1 MNISRR
7 SFLKLAAL
15 STAAVAVSASMTGC
29 ANASFFSPNVSV
41 VLQEKKATDGKYAF
55 TGEASN
61 LINTTEHKIW
71 EKGSKVVSSE
81 NVPMTNLTNKTN
93 DMANADA
100 KKLVEDTLKKDYK
113 MDGKEVIFDTTESFK
128 FVAQDPS
135 HHVLT
140 ITFKVKDKV

>member
-29 ANASFFSPNVSV
+29 SGTSFFNPNVSV
-41 VLQEKKATDGKYAF
+41 VLQEKKVNGAYVF
-55 TGEASN
+55 TGNKDN
-61 LINTTEHKIW
+61 LIDTTGHKIW
-71 EKGSKVVSSE
+71 ENGSKVASSE
-81 NVPMTNLTNKTN
+81 NVPLTDLNNKIQA
-93 DMANADA
+93 MANADA

-113 MDGKEVIFDTTESFK
+113 MDGKEVIFDTTDSFEFK
-128 FVAQDPS
+128 AQDPS

-140 ITFKVKDKV
+140 ITFKVKDKA

>member
-29 ANASFFSPNVSV
+29 SGTSFFNPNVSV
-41 VLQEKKATDGKYAF
+41 VLQEKKVNGAYAF
-55 TGEASN
+55 TGNKDN
-61 LINTTEHKIW
+61 LINATEHKIW
-71 EKGSKVVSSE
+71 ENGSKVVSSE
-81 NVPMTNLTNKTN
+81 NVPMTNLANKIK

-100 KKLVEDTLKKDYK
+100 KKLVEETLQKDYK
-113 MDGKEVIFDTTESFK
+113 MDGKEVTFDTTESFK
-128 FVAQDPS
+128 FEAQDPS

-140 ITFKVKDKV
+140 IIFKVKDKA

>member
-1 MNISRR
+1 MILSRR

-29 ANASFFSPNVSV
+29 SGTSFFNPNVSV
-41 VLQEKKATDGKYAF
+41 VLQEKATADGKYAF

-71 EKGSKVVSSE
+71 EKGSKVASSE
-81 NVPMTNLTNKTN
+81 NVPMTNLANKIK

-100 KKLVEDTLKKDYK
+100 QKLVEETLKKDYN
-113 MDGKEVIFDTTESFK
+113 MTGKTVTLDTSNSFEFK
-128 FVAQDPS
+128 AQDPS
-135 HHVLT
+135 HYVLT
-140 ITFKVKDKV
+140 ITFTVA

>member
-41 VLQEKKATDGKYAF
+41 VLQEKATADGKYAF
-55 TGEASN
+55 TGEARN

-71 EKGSKVVSSE
+71 EKGSKVASSE
-81 NVPMTNLTNKTN
+81 NVSLTNRDNKTEK
-93 DMANADA
+93 MTADNA
-100 KKLVEDTLKKDYK
+100 KKLVEDTLKKDYN
-113 MDGKEVIFDTTESFK
+113 MTGKTVTLDTSNSFEFK
-128 FVAQDPS
+128 AQDPS
-135 HHVLT
+135 HYVLT
-140 ITFKVKDKV
+140 ITFTVA

>member
-29 ANASFFSPNVSV
+29 SGTSFFNPNVSV
-41 VLQEKKATDGKYAF
+41 VLQEKKVNGAYAF
-55 TGEASN
+55 TGNKDN
-61 LINTTEHKIW
+61 LINATEHKIW
-71 EKGSKVVSSE
+71 ENGSKVVSSE
-81 NVPMTNLTNKTN
+81 NVPMTNLANKIK

-100 KKLVEDTLKKDYK
+100 KKLVEETLQKDYK
-113 MDGKEVIFDTTESFK
+113 MEGKEVTFDTTESFK
-128 FVAQDPS
+128 FEAQDPS

-140 ITFKVKDKV
+140 IIFKVKDKA

>member
-1 MNISRR
+1 MILSRR

-29 ANASFFSPNVSV
+29 SGTSFFNPNVSV
-41 VLQEKKATDGKYAF
+41 VLQEKATADGKYAF

-61 LINTTEHKIW
+61 LIDSTKNKIW
-71 EKGSKVVSSE
+71 EKGSKVASSE
-81 NVPMTNLTNKTN
+81 NVPMTNLANKIK

-100 KKLVEDTLKKDYK
+100 QKLVAETLKKDYK
-113 MDGKEVIFDTTESFK
+113 MDGKTVKLDTTESLK

-135 HHVLT
+135 HYVLT
-140 ITFKVKDKV
+140 ITFTVV

>member
-41 VLQEKKATDGKYAF
+41 VLQEKATADGKYAF

-61 LINTTEHKIW
+61 LISTTEHKIW
-71 EKGSKVVSSE
+71 EKGSKVASSE
-81 NVPMTNLTNKTN
+81 NVSLTNRDNKTEK
-93 DMANADA
+93 MTADNA
-100 KKLVEDTLKKDYK
+100 KKLVEDTLKKDYN
-113 MDGKEVIFDTTESFK
+113 MTGKTVTLDASNSFEFK
-128 FVAQDPS
+128 AQDPS
-135 HHVLT
+135 HYVLT
-140 ITFKVKDKV
+140 ITFTVA

>member
-41 VLQEKKATDGKYAF
+41 VLQEKATADGKYAF
-55 TGEASN
+55 TGVASN

-71 EKGSKVVSSE
+71 EKGSKVASSE
-81 NVPMTNLTNKTN
+81 NVSLAKLADKITK
-93 DMANADA
+93 MANKDA
-100 KKLVEDTLKKDYK
+100 KDLVEKTLKEDYN
-113 MDGKEVIFDTTESFK
+113 MTGKTVKLDTTDSFEFK
-128 FVAQDPS
+128 AQDPS
-135 HHVLT
+135 HYVLT
-140 ITFKVKDKV
+140 ITFTVA

>member
-1 MNISRR
+1 MILSRR

-29 ANASFFSPNVSV
+29 SGTSFFNPNVSV
-41 VLQEKKATDGKYAF
+41 VLQEKATADGKYAF

-71 EKGSKVVSSE
+71 EKGSKVASSE
-81 NVPMTNLTNKTN
+81 NVPMTNLANKIK

-100 KKLVEDTLKKDYK
+100 QKLVEETLKKDYK
-113 MDGKEVIFDTTESFK
+113 MDGKTVKLDTSKSFE

-140 ITFKVKDKV
+140 ITFTVA

>member
-41 VLQEKKATDGKYAF
+41 VLQEKKVNGAYAF
-55 TGEASN
+55 TGNKDN
-61 LINTTEHKIW
+61 LLADKTLWKD
-71 EKGSKVVSSE
+71 GSKVVSSE
-81 NVPMTNLTNKTN
+81 NVPMTNRDNKIK

-100 KKLVEDTLKKDYK
+100 QKLVEETLKKDYK
-113 MDGKEVIFDTTESFK
+113 MGGKTVKLDTTKSFK
-128 FVAQDPS
+128 FKAQDPS
-135 HHVLT
+135 HYVLT
-140 ITFKVKDKV
+140 ITFTVA

>member
-41 VLQEKKATDGKYAF
+41 VLQEKVAADGKYAF
-55 TGEASN
+55 TGEARN

-71 EKGSKVVSSE
+71 EKGSKVASSE
-81 NVPMTNLTNKTN
+81 NVSLTNRDNKTEK
-93 DMANADA
+93 MTADNA
-100 KKLVEDTLKKDYK
+100 KKLVEDTLKKDYN
-113 MDGKEVIFDTTESFK
+113 MTGKTVTLDASNSFEFK
-128 FVAQDPS
+128 AQDPS
-135 HHVLT
+135 HYVLT
-140 ITFKVKDKV
+140 ITFIVA